1 MKLYA
6 SIYIGSY
13 EIILKVFQITQKKRL
28 KELDCLRTPI
38 DTAQDIYASGQLK
51 KETVDRIC
59 NVLED
64 MKRTLA
70 LYRLTEDYQIYA
82 GSTFT
87 AADNRLFAMEQIK
100 LRTGMKVLALSNSE
114 HRFMSYRAVA
124 SQDNF
129 DAMVSESAAIVD
141 TAVPVYRS
149 LSFIM
154 ERSERHSISV
164 WERSS

>member
-70 LYRLTEDYQIYA
+70 LYRLTDLPLRRQ
-82 GSTFT
+82 TT
-87 AADNRLFAMEQIK
+87 ASWPWNR
-100 LRTGMKVLALSNSE
+100 SNC
-114 HRFMSYRAVA
+114 A
-124 SQDNF
+124 
-129 DAMVSESAAIVD
+129 
-141 TAVPVYRS
+141 PV
-149 LSFIM
+149 
-154 ERSERHSISV
+154 
-164 WERSS
+164 

>member
-13 EIILKVFQITQKKRL
+13 EIILKVFQITQKKHL

-70 LYRLTEDYQIYA
+70 LYRLTENYQIYA

-87 AADNRLFAMEQIK
+87 AADNRLLAME
-100 LRTGMKVLALSNSE
+100 
-114 HRFMSYRAVA
+114 
-124 SQDNF
+124 
-129 DAMVSESAAIVD
+129 
-141 TAVPVYRS
+141 
-149 LSFIM
+149 
-154 ERSERHSISV
+154 
-164 WERSS
+164 

>member
-64 MKRTLA
+64 MKLHHCPVSADRRTIRSMPA
-70 LYRLTEDYQIYA
+70 LPLRRQT
-82 GSTFT
+82 T
-87 AADNRLFAMEQIK
+87 ASWPWNR
-100 LRTGMKVLALSNSE
+100 SNC
-114 HRFMSYRAVA
+114 A
-124 SQDNF
+124 
-129 DAMVSESAAIVD
+129 
-141 TAVPVYRS
+141 PV
-149 LSFIM
+149 
-154 ERSERHSISV
+154 
-164 WERSS
+164 